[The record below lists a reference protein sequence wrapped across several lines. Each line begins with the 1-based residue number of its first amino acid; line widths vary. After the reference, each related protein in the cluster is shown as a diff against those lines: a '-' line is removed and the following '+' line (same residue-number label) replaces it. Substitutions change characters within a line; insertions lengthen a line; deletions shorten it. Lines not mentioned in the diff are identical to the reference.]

1 MPDAS
6 HRIRDTT
13 IKAVNN
19 MLLMFGSLDERV
31 DITLHPKYYIIFND
45 VSRYGDNYDPH
56 RIKNDP
62 TYDPLKQNPGM
73 SKYQRI
79 DDIKSQFKD
88 KAKRFYLFDK
98 VSDHS
103 AVGDKAWKDIKD
115 SV

>member
-1 MPDAS
+1 
-6 HRIRDTT
+6 
-13 IKAVNN
+13 
-19 MLLMFGSLDERV
+19 
-31 DITLHPKYYIIFND
+31 
-45 VSRYGDNYDPH
+45 
-56 RIKNDP
+56 
-62 TYDPLKQNPGM
+62 M

-115 SV
+115 SVCSGDYKNESWYSRSVGTEIEACWTDMIWGTSG